1 LLAHQHNQLLIAKKP
16 NYWQLPV
23 AENGGKGVIGDTVKL
38 SPIFLTGGIMSGIDF
53 KSFLIGILI
62 TIIFVFTTG
71 VTNREGG
78 NYMVS
83 CKQSH
88 CLVLNTKT
96 GAGRYVHENNM
107 DEKWRETMGVRG
119 NKFGGLLP
127 KVGFMQQGVKPD
139 F

>member
-1 LLAHQHNQLLIAKKP
+1 
-16 NYWQLPV
+16 
-23 AENGGKGVIGDTVKL
+23 
-38 SPIFLTGGIMSGIDF
+38 MSSIDF
-53 KSFLIGILI
+53 KSFLIGVLI

-71 VTNREGG
+71 VITREGR

-88 CLVLNTKT
+88 CLVLNTET

-107 DEKWRETMGVRG
+107 DEKWRETVGVRG
-119 NKFGGLLP
+119 KIFGGLLP
-127 KVGFMQQGVKPD
+127 KVGYMQQGVKPD